1 MNDDLDIRL
10 KLFIYQ
16 TIVEE
21 GRPPSRSRIARALQQ
36 SLANVGDSLTRLC
49 GKRLLALAPDSGEI
63 AMAPPFSAV
72 PTPFQVQAAGKT
84 FHANCVWDA
93 YGIAAALH
101 QDVVIEAG
109 CGCCGEVARL
119 QVAKGVPEPSDWVAH
134 FAVPARQWWDDIT
147 FT

>member
-1 MNDDLDIRL
+1 MSHDLDTRL
-10 KLFIYQ
+10 KLFVYQ
-16 TIVEE
+16 TIAEE
-21 GRPPSRSRIARALQQ
+21 GRPPSRSRIAKALRQP
-36 SLANVGDSLTRLC
+36 LANVGDSLTRLRSQ
-49 GKRLLALAPDSGEI
+49 RLLALAPDSGEI

-72 PTPFQVQAAGKT
+72 PTGFAVHTKSQA

-101 QDVVIEAG
+101 QSVIIDAG
-109 CGCCGEVARL
+109 CGCCGEPVRL
-119 QVAKGVPEPSDWVAH
+119 NVTNGVPEPSDWVAH